1 MKVFQHAPQ
10 AWTHGVTRRRY
21 IVAINHSDRKDAVSI
36 LNNTPTPPETPPDE
50 IASGMTSEAAL
61 DLLLRACVLA
71 IDQNLAVFL
80 ESDTAEGPHKSRVA
94 LRRLTTVLDGFQPLF
109 RRKAWQRIR
118 AKAKTIFRE
127 LGKVRDAQV
136 FLANLEDD
144 ARSEK
149 LQKAADL
156 LRDKVRRDLRH
167 RRAVSFAPS
176 LLRDLAEGKV
186 LRRKKPGLALRQM
199 PVDHLAAQSMDAVH
213 AACLALGRDLAALSV
228 ENLHEFRKRMKSFR
242 YLAEFFAPLWQQA
255 DFPAQR
261 RALKDIQ
268 NALGD
273 LNDQANARAR
283 GATVD
288 PQKALC
294 AMRDAQ
300 RHWDILMDAPAWW
313 RGVQVS

>member
-1 MKVFQHAPQ
+1 M
-10 AWTHGVTRRRY
+10 TCGRY
-21 IVAINHSDRKDAVSI
+21 IGAINPSGTKNAVSI
-36 LNNTPTPPETPPDE
+36 VNNTPSPTEE

-61 DLLLRACVLA
+61 DLLLRACVVA
-71 IDQNLAVFL
+71 IDQNLALFL
-80 ESDTAEGPHKSRVA
+80 ESDAAEGPHKSRVA

-109 RRKAWQRIR
+109 RRKAWLRIR
-118 AKAKTIFRE
+118 ARAKTIFRQ

-144 ARSEK
+144 ARIEK
-149 LQKAADL
+149 LQKAVDL

-176 LLRDLAEGKV
+176 VLRDLADQKL
-186 LRRKKPGLALRQM
+186 LRRKKPGLIVRQM

-228 ENLHEFRKRMKSFR
+228 EDLHEFRKRMKSFR
-242 YLAEFFAPLWQQA
+242 YLAEFFAPLWQHTE
-255 DFPAQR
+255 FPAQR

-283 GATVD
+283 GAAVD
-288 PQKALC
+288 PQKALR
-294 AMRDAQ
+294 AMRAAQ
-300 RHWDILMDAPAWW
+300 DQWDILVDTPAWW
-313 RGVQVS
+313 RRAQVS